1 MKSYLEF
8 TIFVASL
15 TFAYSGLTR
24 ERLHGNFVFVAERGS
39 RWEMKTHRLFF
50 ARNRP

>member
-15 TFAYSGLTR
+15 TFSYSGLTR
-24 ERLHGNFVFVAERGS
+24 EGSHGNFVFVAERGS

-50 ARNRP
+50 ARN